1 MVPYFPPTQRK
12 QMGAVK
18 ALYTQIEGILQ
29 GESFGPPTYIVITG
43 RSPNHELVAVAT
55 DRVIRLSVAG
65 LLNGNVDDVTILE
78 FVDGSAVLQYRG
90 VTVQDYTLLKV
101 E

>member
-1 MVPYFPPTQRK
+1 
-12 QMGAVK
+12 MGAVK
-18 ALYTQIEGILQ
+18 ALYAQIEGILQ
-29 GESFGPPTYIVITG
+29 GESFGPPTYVMIKG

-55 DRVIRLSVAG
+55 DNIVRLTVAG
-65 LLNGNVDDVTILE
+65 KLGACIDDVTILD
-78 FVDGSAVLQYRG
+78 FVDGSAVVQHRG